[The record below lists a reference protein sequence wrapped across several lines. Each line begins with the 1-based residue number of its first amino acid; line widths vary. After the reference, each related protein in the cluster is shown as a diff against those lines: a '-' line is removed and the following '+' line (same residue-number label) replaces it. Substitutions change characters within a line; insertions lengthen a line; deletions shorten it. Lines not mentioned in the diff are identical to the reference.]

1 MLRTISILKKGD
13 PMILS
18 CPSPVIEDTLITLS
32 HGSGGRWASKLI
44 EEVFLKAF
52 CSLQKNE
59 RHDGAL
65 IHTPEG
71 PLVFTTDSYVVQPIF
86 FPGGDIGSLSIT
98 GTVNDLVMCGAR
110 PAFISCGFIIEE
122 GVLQSDLKKIVASM
136 QRCAIENN
144 LQIVTGDT
152 KVIERHEGKNIF
164 INTSGIG
171 IPMTK
176 QKIRPSS
183 ITPGDAIILTGDI
196 GRHGMAVMAQREG
209 LRFSLPLLSDCAS
222 LLPAIEAL
230 LSAGTT
236 IHCMRDL
243 TRGGLATALVELAQ
257 DSGMNFLIDEE
268 KIPISDGVSA
278 SCEILG
284 LDPLYVANEGR
295 CIAFIPQND
304 VQQALDVL
312 STFAICTDACVM
324 GQVIEQSQEGSVVIE
339 NGYGTR
345 RFLFQLSS
353 EQLPRIC

>member
-1 MLRTISILKKGD
+1 
-13 PMILS
+13 
-18 CPSPVIEDTLITLS
+18 
-32 HGSGGRWASKLI
+32 
-44 EEVFLKAF
+44 
-52 CSLQKNE
+52 
-59 RHDGAL
+59 
-65 IHTPEG
+65 
-71 PLVFTTDSYVVQPIF
+71 
-86 FPGGDIGSLSIT
+86 
-98 GTVNDLVMCGAR
+98 MCGAR

-122 GVLQSDLKKIVASM
+122 GFLQSDLKKIVASM
-136 QRCAIENN
+136 QRCAIENDV
-144 LQIVTGDT
+144 QIVTGDT

-171 IPMTK
+171 IPMTR

-183 ITPGDAIILTGDI
+183 IKAADAIILTGDI

-222 LLPAIEAL
+222 LLPPIQAL

-295 CIAFIPQND
+295 CIAFIPQSD
-304 VQQALDVL
+304 VQQALKVL
-312 STFAICTDACVM
+312 STFSICTDACVI
-324 GQVIEQSQEGSVVIE
+324 GQVIEQPQEGSVVIE